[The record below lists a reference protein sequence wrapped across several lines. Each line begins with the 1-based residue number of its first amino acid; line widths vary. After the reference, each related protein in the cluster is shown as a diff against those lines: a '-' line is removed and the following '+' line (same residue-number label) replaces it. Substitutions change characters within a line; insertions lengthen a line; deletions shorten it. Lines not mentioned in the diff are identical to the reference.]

1 MYKLHSYPLFLDCF
15 VTSQLTNELI
25 FASIYGGETSINQW
39 FGSIENRTVKT
50 FECPLYENCRKHEI
64 KSISIRDHR
73 ALYKKRTKVQNDTF
87 ENLLHTFV
95 YDKFVQQIE
104 GEVTA
109 HVMIDANSSHTEQL
123 WSRLK
128 EMTATPVLDDWK
140 DQVIL
145 ELTNRNKIVE
155 NNVFSQAENIACYS
169 IYLESQFDLNEI
181 VLEKLHY
188 GDLVLPD

>member
-1 MYKLHSYPLFLDCF
+1 MYKLNSYPLFLDCF
-15 VTSQLTNELI
+15 VTSKLTNELI

-39 FGSIENRTVKT
+39 FGAIENRTIRS
-50 FECPLYENCRKHEI
+50 FECPLYEDCMKHEVKPI
-64 KSISIRDHR
+64 HIRDHR
-73 ALYKKRTKVQNDTF
+73 ALYKKRTKVQNHTF

-104 GEVTA
+104 GEVIA
-109 HVMIDANSSHTEQL
+109 HVLIDANNGYTDQL

-140 DQVIL
+140 DQLIV
-145 ELTNRNKIVE
+145 ELTDRNKIVE
-155 NNVFSQAENIACYS
+155 NNVFSQAESIVCYS